1 MATSQQDIDNSEK
14 LLDLSNKILD
24 SLSERRKLLKTI
36 SSEEALYSSS
46 VKKQQQFSQEI
57 SANAEKYLN
66 YQVKS
71 KDLAKQIKN
80 YQESSNKSNSSF
92 NLIENKLINQ
102 RADAVRKEL
111 YLYTSLKRQK
121 ENLSKID
128 SRIGDF
134 EARRQVALN
143 AGNTNLAKNL
153 KEKIREEKNAY
164 DVVSRSYD
172 NSKKEFEKQKDIAK
186 TIREIIKSEK
196 DSKKFK
202 SEEIKTLKENLTIR
216 KRIEDSTG
224 GLGALAKAASA
235 IPGIGKYLKA
245 DEAVEEMEKLAAE
258 IEKAGGKSTSFI
270 NRSRI
275 AFKGLT
281 TLAKGYKENLMSPE
295 FLLTEI
301 LKANTQIVTLG
312 KALGSSSEA
321 YRENLVDISRTTN
334 NLNVNTASLAEAFNE
349 IVKATGFA
357 YNFSADQ
364 LVTQI
369 KLTKQVGLTADE
381 AAQVQRYGALTGKTS
396 EETYRSFLK
405 GIVATRNQL
414 KVGIDFKTTLA
425 EAAKVSGQLAAN
437 LGFNPERIAK
447 AVVTAKALGLTFEQ
461 LKSATSSLLS
471 FASSL
476 ESELDAELLIGK
488 QLNLERARAA
498 ALAGDQVTLAEEL
511 AKNVGTAADFT
522 RLNVLQQDALS
533 KAVGMT
539 SDQLAE
545 TLRKREEAIK
555 SGKSLAQV
563 TEEEAAKALER
574 QSIQDKF
581 QAAMLK
587 FQDLIG
593 NIVAGPLAGFLD
605 VLSGALNIVNR
616 LGNALSFLAGP
627 LKVIAGIYL
636 AIKGYQL
643 ASLAIAKGQ
652 ALYEALKTG
661 YAISQRGAAL
671 GYNGIL
677 LARQAILKGELT
689 KSIGIAV
696 AQISGMSAK
705 SFGIAAAIALAAGA
719 AAYTFLSSKKGDDIM
734 SEGGYGKRTLLS
746 PEGAIKLNDKD
757 TVIAGT
763 NLGGGQQN
771 ISGPSIDLTP
781 MIAAINEVRSAVNTL
796 ANRPIYL
803 SIDGKNIGTALVQG
817 SHKVA

>member
-270 NRSRI
+270 NRSKI

-281 TLAKGYKENLMSPE
+281 TLAKGYKENLISPE

-461 LKSATSSLLS
+461 LKSATNSLLE
-471 FASSL
+471 FATSL
-476 ESELDAELLIGK
+476 ESELNAELLIGK

-545 TLRKREEAIK
+545 TLRKREEAVK

-605 VLSGALNIVNR
+605 VLSGALNIVNL

-627 LKVIAGIYL
+627 LKIIAGIYL

-643 ASLAIAKGQ
+643 ASLAISKGQ

-746 PEGAIKLNDKD
+746 PEGTIKLNDKD

-781 MIAAINEVRSAVNTL
+781 MIAAINEVRSAVNNL
-796 ANRPIYL
+796 VNRPIYL